1 MLTASNS
8 AYQKSADD
16 AAVALLRGA
25 AAKSSA
31 ASAKTNADA
40 GDVNSA
46 NRGPAVQKNLS
57 ASAQA
62 MSLLQNSL
70 NALRPALDGDV
81 ATALSDQL
89 EKTRDALTKLDDARQ
104 GMIGDRKAAAEQ
116 KLELARQKLALLRMM
131 GGDPK
136 AIMRQ
141 AKAIAQ
147 EIKGAANEYSEA
159 LKAQGGEGASNAAV
173 PSDAVTGSADPAAT
187 ASDATS
193 TTGEAPAVAS
203 PADATAK
210 TAAPEVAAQP
220 QSPAD
225 KATAEAKDNQHEHD
239 VLEAFKDAARA
250 VKHLMEE
257 AARKLKAQHPADP
270 EADGAAQTGAA
281 VDKAVGE
288 LAENIQISQS
298 GGADA
303 ALATVMVAA
312 TPTID
317 VQA

>member
-16 AAVALLRGA
+16 AAAAMLRGA

-31 ASAKTNADA
+31 ALAKANADA
-40 GDVNSA
+40 GDTNSSG
-46 NRGPAVQKNLS
+46 RGPAVQKNFS

-81 ATALSDQL
+81 ADALSDQL
-89 EKTRDALTKLDDARQ
+89 EKTRDALTKLDEAKQ

-116 KLELARQKLALLRMM
+116 KLEQARKKLALLRMM

-159 LKAQGGEGASNAAV
+159 LKAQGGDGASSAAV
-173 PSDAVTGSADPAAT
+173 PADAATGSADPAAT
-187 ASDATS
+187 PSDATAAA
-193 TTGEAPAVAS
+193 GEVPAVAS
-203 PADATAK
+203 SADATAK
-210 TAAPEVAAQP
+210 TASPDVAAQP
-220 QSPAD
+220 QTPAD

-250 VKHLMEE
+250 VKRVMEE
-257 AARKLKAQHPADP
+257 AARKLKAQRPADP
-270 EADGAAQTGAA
+270 ESSGTAQIGAAM
-281 VDKAVGE
+281 DKAVGE
-288 LAENIQISQS
+288 LAENMQS
-298 GGADA
+298 SGADA
-303 ALATVMVAA
+303 ALATAVVTE